1 MLNPTWLDT
10 FIGLVETGSF
20 TRTAEQ
26 RFMTQP
32 GVSQHLKKLE
42 DACYCTLVVRL
53 GKGIQ
58 LTEQGKRVYDYAK
71 SQQGREQ
78 DFITSLKFDNP
89 FEGECVVACSGAIA
103 QRIYPALVAL
113 LVKHSKLNI
122 HVEVAPRQTILTG
135 IANNEV
141 SLGVVTNHPN
151 SDDFHCTYL
160 GEETLGLI
168 LPKKLST
175 THQDYREKGRI
186 DKLID
191 ELGLIDH
198 PDAMYYLK
206 RYIKDCGD
214 TTLKTINPNRI
225 KHVGYINQ
233 LSQILL
239 PVSEGLGFTVLPTST
254 LQFTHLNEQLTIHSS
269 NCTVTEPL
277 YSVQRQH
284 HVLPARYGEIQK
296 VVQELLA

>member
-42 DACYCTLVVRL
+42 DACHCTLVVRL

-71 SQQGREQ
+71 SQQDREQ

-89 FEGECVVACSGAIA
+89 FEGECVVACSGALA

-113 LVKHSKLNI
+113 QVKHSKLNI

-141 SLGVVTNHPN
+141 SLGVVTNQPN
-151 SDDFHCTYL
+151 NNDLYCSYL

-168 LPKKLST
+168 LPKKLSA
-175 THQDYREKGRI
+175 THQDYRDKGHI
-186 DKLID
+186 DMLID

-214 TTLKTINPNRI
+214 ERLNTINPNKVKR
-225 KHVGYINQ
+225 VGYINQ

-239 PVSEGLGFTVLPTST
+239 PVSKGLGFTVLPTST
-254 LQFTHLNEQLTIHSS
+254 LESTYLDNQLDVLSS
-269 NCTVTEPL
+269 NHAVTEPL
-277 YSVQRQH
+277 YCVPLQH
-284 HVLPARYGEIQK
+284 HALPARYGEVQK
-296 VVQELLA
+296 VIHKLFA